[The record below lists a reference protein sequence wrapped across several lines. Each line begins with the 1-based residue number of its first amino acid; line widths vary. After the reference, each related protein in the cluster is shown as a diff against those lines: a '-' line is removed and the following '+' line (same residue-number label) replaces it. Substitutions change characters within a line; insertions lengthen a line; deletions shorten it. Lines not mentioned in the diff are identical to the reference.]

1 MMEQPDRFSLKWDEF
16 KTNLCNTFA
25 GLRREEDF
33 SDVTLVSEDGH
44 LLRAH
49 KVLLS
54 ATSPLLDTIL
64 RSQDHPKPLIFMRG
78 AKVDVLNSL
87 LDFIYFGEVELR
99 ADQLEKFMA
108 LANELKVKGLSKD
121 ENLTKEEHITKGME
135 NKGNKN
141 RALKTFDLEGERRI
155 NERQEYKSDEEMKE
169 DSINLSGD
177 AVWENDRVTGIFNCN
192 LCEKTSS
199 TLKGLEKHK
208 LRSHSAFK
216 KEKVSAES
224 DTPVFACNMCDKTST
239 SKGGLQKHKIRN
251 H

>member
-1 MMEQPDRFSLKWDEF
+1 MDQPDRFSLKWDEF
-16 KTNLCNTFA
+16 EPNLRNTFA

-33 SDVTLVSEDGH
+33 ADVTLVSEDGH

-78 AKVDVLNSL
+78 AKMDVLNCL

-99 ADQLEKFMA
+99 GDQLDKFMA

-121 ENLTKEEHITKGME
+121 ENLTKEENITKGTNDEE
-135 NKGNKN
+135 NKNGP
-141 RALKTFDLEGERRI
+141 LKTFDLEEERRI
-155 NERQEYKSDEEMKE
+155 TERKEYKSDEDAKE
-169 DSINLSGD
+169 DSINVSGD
-177 AVWENDRVTGIFNCN
+177 AVWGNDRVTGIFNCN
-192 LCEKTSS
+192 FCEKTSS
-199 TLKGLEKHK
+199 TLKGLDKHK
-208 LRSHSAFK
+208 LRSHSGFK

-224 DTPVFACNMCDKTST
+224 DAPVFACDMCDKTST